1 MHLSLQPHIV
11 TLSLCPGANPSF
23 KATQTFWSSLETRL
37 GIIQLLSFQLFEQW
51 WCQMPQVQAWN
62 GTSNRGRS
70 TAKEMPFSVSSLK
83 KLPISDKERDLK
95 KKEKLKPH
103 RKNEWGGENQ
113 MWLRTEGTSQF
124 ISTRKSSHSPHSP
137 NSSIPSLPRVWLLS
151 IIPSLKKNGALYG
164 VHLHR
169 PTNLCT
175 IQQVGWAIGSALLS
189 SGLSYTARERDV
201 IDFKPIYGSHKA
213 LRRNRV

>member
-1 MHLSLQPHIV
+1 
-11 TLSLCPGANPSF
+11 
-23 KATQTFWSSLETRL
+23 
-37 GIIQLLSFQLFEQW
+37 
-51 WCQMPQVQAWN
+51 MPQVQTWN
-62 GTSNRGRS
+62 GTGNGGRS
-70 TAKEMPFSVSSLK
+70 TVKEMPFSVSSLK
-83 KLPISDKERDLK
+83 KFPTSDKERDLK
-95 KKEKLKPH
+95 QKKKKMKSH

-124 ISTRKSSHSPHSP
+124 ISTRKSSHSPRSP

-175 IQQVGWAIGSALLS
+175 IQQVGWAIGSAPRS
-189 SGLSYTARERDV
+189 SGLSYMARERHV

-213 LRRNRV
+213 WRRNRV